1 MEVGLLEKKN
11 DNHINY
17 ESYKRKYTVNTIDS
31 SPEFQNKTYLSK
43 IIVSISFMSLIIG
56 IYILFYKSYYLN
68 PNYNFSNP
76 KLLYYYILI
85 YTLGLFGVIVIA
97 FLFAL
102 LIKLISSIRN
112 CFKSKKGEIEKE
124 KENILI
130 DENDEDDNFLTEIL
144 QNADRISMIPYTYS
158 ICILLTILLYL
169 FGFPFSWFLIYT
181 LISNNIYYQF
191 YQFFLLYFFIFINN
205 ISGAIFLFI
214 SIIFIHVRRQ
224 NSLRKLS
231 FNYDEDNLM
240 AVYKEVKDAMDLGK

>member
-1 MEVGLLEKKN
+1 MDIELLENNNNNFKK
-11 DNHINY
+11 
-17 ESYKRKYTVNTIDS
+17 ELYKKKYTINTIDS
-31 SPEFQNKTYLSK
+31 SPEFQQKTYLSK
-43 IIVSISFMSLIIG
+43 IIVSISFLSLIIG

-68 PNYNFSNP
+68 ANYNFSNP
-76 KLLYYYILI
+76 EILYYYIMI
-85 YTLGLFGVIVIA
+85 YTLGLFGIILIS

-112 CFKSKKGEIEKE
+112 CLKSKEGEIE

-130 DENDEDDNFLTEIL
+130 DGNNDEDNFLSEIL
-144 QNADRISMIPYTYS
+144 QNADRISMIPYTFS
-158 ICILLTILLYL
+158 IFVLLTILLYL
-169 FGFPFSWFLIYT
+169 FGFPFSWYLLYALIN
-181 LISNNIYYQF
+181 NNIYCQY

>member
-1 MEVGLLEKKN
+1 MDVGLLEKNN

-17 ESYKRKYTVNTIDS
+17 EPYKKKYTVNTIDS

-43 IIVSISFMSLIIG
+43 IIVSISFLSLLMG
-56 IYILFYKSYYLN
+56 IYILFYKTYYLN

-76 KLLYYYILI
+76 KFLYYYILI
-85 YTLGLFGVIVIA
+85 YTLGLFGAILIA
-97 FLFAL
+97 FLFAF
-102 LIKLISSIRN
+102 LIKLISSIRS
-112 CFKSKKGEIEKE
+112 CFKSKNGEIE

-130 DENDEDDNFLTEIL
+130 DENNDEDDNFLTEIL
-144 QNADRISMIPYTYS
+144 QNADRISMIPYTFS

-169 FGFPFSWFLIYT
+169 FGFPFSWYLIYA
-181 LISNNIYYQF
+181 LICNNIYCQF

-214 SIIFIHVRRQ
+214 SFIFIHVRRQ

>member
-1 MEVGLLEKKN
+1 MDVGLLEKNN

-17 ESYKRKYTVNTIDS
+17 EPYKKKYTVNTIDS

-43 IIVSISFMSLIIG
+43 IIVSISFLSLLMG
-56 IYILFYKSYYLN
+56 IYILFYKTYYLN

-76 KLLYYYILI
+76 KILYYYILI
-85 YTLGLFGVIVIA
+85 YTLGLFGAILIA

-102 LIKLISSIRN
+102 LIKLISSIRS
-112 CFKSKKGEIEKE
+112 CFKSKNGEIE

-130 DENDEDDNFLTEIL
+130 DQNNDENDNFLTEIL
-144 QNADRISMIPYTYS
+144 QNADRISMIPYTFS
-158 ICILLTILLYL
+158 ICVLLTILLYL
-169 FGFPFSWFLIYT
+169 FGFPFSWYLIYA
-181 LISNNIYYQF
+181 LICNNIYCQF

-214 SIIFIHVRRQ
+214 SFIFIHVRRQ

-240 AVYKEVKDAMDLGK
+240 AVYKEVKYAMDLGK